1 MDNPFE
7 KFFQGYRWRVR
18 HYRAVFGQRN
28 PSTEAVVAD
37 LTKFCSFLD
46 TTREPGA
53 DEKEG
58 WILEGRR
65 QVFLRIVQHTQLS
78 AEELFALYH
87 HLDAETRTAL
97 FDNSRAMP
105 VYKEN

>member
-1 MDNPFE
+1 MNELFS
-7 KFFQGYRWRVR
+7 KLFNGYRWRAR

-37 LTKFCSFLD
+37 LSKFCSFLD
-46 TTREPGA
+46 TIREPGA

-78 AEELFALYH
+78 AEELFTLYH
-87 HLDAETRTAL
+87 HLDTETRAAL
-97 FDNSRAMP
+97 FDNSRPAP
-105 VYKEN
+105 AYQEN